1 MTTMSILRAKMK
13 RNLSNEAS
21 MRRKMIIAL
30 AATAMLGAAAI
41 ADSAMARG
49 GHGGGGGHGGH
60 GGMGGMHGG
69 MRGGMAVGMRG
80 GSWGG
85 ARVGAWGGSRAFA
98 HNRFVHNR
106 FAFRHHRFHRSRF
119 LFAASFGYPYYGDC
133 FMVRRVWSPWGW
145 TWRRI
150 WVCG

>member
-1 MTTMSILRAKMK
+1 M
-13 RNLSNEAS
+13 RNRSNEEN

-41 ADSAMARG
+41 ADNAIARG

-60 GGMGGMHGG
+60 GGMGGMHAG
-69 MRGGMAVGMRG
+69 MGGMRG

-85 ARVGAWGGSRAFA
+85 ARVGAWGGSRAWG
-98 HNRFVHNR
+98 HSRFVHNR
-106 FAFRHHRFHRSRF
+106 FAFRHHRFHRNRF
-119 LFAASFGYPYYGDC
+119 LFATSIGFGYPYYDC
-133 FMVRRVWSPWGW
+133 YTVRRVWSPWGW